1 MPGRQRKSL
10 QLQPARSTTTVK
22 DEIDDDKPCTPN
34 VLHSNRAVKVD
45 TGGDGEV
52 KPNISAEHKMVYTQN
67 RFRRCHGSKYGRD
80 SRYEYIMSI
89 AQRIKLSLADAV
101 PGVGERLFH
110 NAFKCLIDAIVASQT
125 EDVLVAE
132 LKDPASY
139 HSMSC
144 SQTISVVEELIEL
157 SATLADINPYI
168 DLNHKSGSAPDVA
181 IHVRSNFKSLPEPN
195 WSTEKVNGFYYNK
208 LILVLHDLKCS
219 GLAGLSP
226 DSSEKEALDVLL
238 DYYMAYSSTHVKKVD
253 KMAGSSDICRPI
265 STTTRKRERETY
277 EVLLFAAGVGE
288 TNGLFD
294 GRLFEYVQEL
304 RLSCLSFMLK
314 LMDKVGTV
322 VYPVNL
328 HRRFGKDATDIINQ
342 WMNKQKVHPE
352 KSPNYIEGI
361 DQCIALARYAAALI
375 KGISSRVQDA
385 FANLTDMLR
394 RQQHWYEFG
403 PEALRVLSLLDCGAF
418 RKAEDQMEIPL
429 HAVSICDVT
438 KTKDNRVISLESD
451 ADNLKVLATILH
463 VLKDIGPLDAFV
475 APSPREIA
483 LLEKILEHVS
493 LCVDGFLSTKAYLK
507 ERELT
512 VAPAST
518 LVAESTM
525 HRINKNGMFR
535 GFSLVYF
542 VHGGKYLV
550 ESLFEDFEQVQ
561 EDVDLMIPSLQ
572 KHKVLMQNV

>member
-34 VLHSNRAVKVD
+34 VLHSNRAVKVE

-361 DQCIALARYAAALI
+361 DQCIVLARYAAALI

-451 ADNLKVLATILH
+451 TDNLKVLATILH

-483 LLEKILEHVS
+483 LLEQILEHVS

>member
-34 VLHSNRAVKVD
+34 VLHSNRAVKVE

-52 KPNISAEHKMVYTQN
+52 KPNISA
-67 RFRRCHGSKYGRD
+67 
-80 SRYEYIMSI
+80 
-89 AQRIKLSLADAV
+89 
-101 PGVGERLFH
+101 
-110 NAFKCLIDAIVASQT
+110 
-125 EDVLVAE
+125 DVLVAE

-361 DQCIALARYAAALI
+361 DQCIVLARYAAALI

-451 ADNLKVLATILH
+451 TDNLKVLATILH

-483 LLEKILEHVS
+483 LLEQILEHVS

>member
-361 DQCIALARYAAALI
+361 DQCIVLARYAAALI